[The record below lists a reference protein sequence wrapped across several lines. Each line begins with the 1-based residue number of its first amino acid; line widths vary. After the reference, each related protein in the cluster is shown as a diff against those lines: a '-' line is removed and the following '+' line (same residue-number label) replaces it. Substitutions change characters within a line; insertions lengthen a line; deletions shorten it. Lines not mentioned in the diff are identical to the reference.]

1 MSYVHQLVIKHGH
14 QAARE
19 MVSTKHERLCVDIA
33 AEIMAEENERL
44 GITHSGFCLTALPHK
59 KPLLSKAS
67 DAEADTWRREGHK
80 VTLVVRSGTDRHG
93 QIIGIPYGSRARMI
107 LLYLQT
113 KALQANSPIVELGR
127 SMNDWLDRMGIGDKP
142 DAVATPE
149 TPPKNKRAGG
159 NTYAQVRKQAHRISS
174 CALSF
179 FWSGDEVEA
188 RQNGYF
194 VRNEINVR
202 RATDA
207 SQGDF
212 WRDTVELDPVFFD
225 ALKRHPVPLWE
236 PALRRISGKSQAID
250 IYLWLAYRLQHIDK
264 PTAISWLSLHKQ
276 FGSAVSELKHFKQD
290 FIRNLQLAL
299 AVYPEARVQEDDK
312 RGFIL
317 EPSLPAI
324 PKFRRIIGIGR

>member
-33 AEIMAEENERL
+33 AEIMAEESERL

-59 KPLLSKAS
+59 KPLLSKES
-67 DAEADTWRREGHK
+67 ETEADTWRREGHK

-127 SMNDWLDRMGIGDKP
+127 SMNDWLDRMGIGDK
-142 DAVATPE
+142 AEAGHAEATPK
-149 TPPKNKRAGG
+149 TNRRAGG

-202 RATDA
+202 RATEA

-212 WRDTVELDPVFFD
+212 WRDTVELDPVFFE

-264 PTAISWLSLHKQ
+264 PTPISWISLHKQ
-276 FGSAVSELKHFKQD
+276 FGSGVSELKHFKQD

-317 EPSLPAI
+317 QPSLPAI
-324 PKFRRIIGIGR
+324 PRLRKVIGR

>member
-1 MSYVHQLVIKHGH
+1 
-14 QAARE
+14 
-19 MVSTKHERLCVDIA
+19 
-33 AEIMAEENERL
+33 
-44 GITHSGFCLTALPHK
+44 
-59 KPLLSKAS
+59 
-67 DAEADTWRREGHK
+67 
-80 VTLVVRSGTDRHG
+80 VVRSGTDRHG
-93 QIIGIPYGSRARMI
+93 QTIGIPYGSRARMI

-142 DAVATPE
+142 E
-149 TPPKNKRAGG
+149 TASTGETGSKPNKRAGG

-202 RATDA
+202 RASDST
-207 SQGDF
+207 QGDF

-264 PTAISWLSLHKQ
+264 PTPISWMSLHKQ
-276 FGSAVSELKHFKQD
+276 FGSSVSELKHFKQD

-299 AVYPEARVQEDDK
+299 AVYPDARVHEDDK

-317 EPSLPAI
+317 QPSQPAI
-324 PKFRRIIGIGR
+324 PRLRRVIGGGSSLGAGR